1 VNSPKA
7 LPLFVEEVH
16 VPTDLGVIVV
26 HLLHIDNNER
36 DWKLL
41 LSVLL
46 RGKKYL
52 FGLKI
57 KRN

>member
-7 LPLFVEEVH
+7 LPLYAEEVH
-16 VPTDLGVIVV
+16 VLIDLDVIVV
-26 HLLHIDNNER
+26 LLLHIDNRER

-52 FGLKI
+52 FELKI